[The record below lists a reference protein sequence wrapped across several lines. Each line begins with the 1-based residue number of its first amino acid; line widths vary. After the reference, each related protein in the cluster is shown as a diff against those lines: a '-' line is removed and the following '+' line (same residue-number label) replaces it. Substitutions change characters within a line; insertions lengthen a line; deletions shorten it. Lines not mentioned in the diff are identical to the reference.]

1 MGLFKIVV
9 IGDLLSF
16 YLSDPRNA
24 ALTAA
29 SIILAIALLWWLRAD
44 MKKQREWR
52 EAKEDKMAK
61 LERKIA
67 RKKAQALEEE

>member
-1 MGLFKIVV
+1 MGLFNVDGVLDAIMWEFTNSPFPIIAVV
-9 IGDLLSF
+9 
-16 YLSDPRNA
+16 
-24 ALTAA
+24 
-29 SIILAIALLWWLRAD
+29 LAIAILWWLRAD
-44 MKKQREWR
+44 MKKQRKWR